1 MDSFD
6 FPWGPHRYNSYTWKM
21 KTLFGERLQKLAIDA
36 GFTCPNRDG
45 TAGTG
50 GCTYCVNEAFNPSYC
65 VKTYSITEQIRL
77 GIEFHAVR
85 YRRAGKFL
93 AYFQPYSNTYAP
105 LDVLKERYQE
115 ALSYPGVAGLV
126 IGTRPD
132 CIDDDILQYLASL
145 QKDYF
150 IQVEYGIE
158 SVYEKT
164 LERINRRHTFVQGI
178 EAIMKTKALGISTGA
193 HFIFGLPGE
202 TPGMMRQYA
211 SVISGLPLD
220 SVKFHQ
226 LQVIKGTVMEKEFS
240 EKPGDFHV
248 FSLQSYIDFIIDFLE
263 ELNPE
268 ISIERFAGEVPPRY
282 IEDRN
287 WGLLRYDEVLRRIE
301 KELEK
306 RKTWQGKQIA
316 KQRNI

>member
-1 MDSFD
+1 MNKKIHN
-6 FPWGPHRYNSYTWKM
+6 WGPHRYNSYTWKM

-45 TAGTG
+45 TKGIG

-65 VKTYSITEQIRL
+65 KSTSSITEQLRL

-85 YRRAGKFL
+85 YRRANKFL
-93 AYFQPYSNTYAP
+93 AYFQPYSNTCAP
-105 LDVLKERYQE
+105 LEVLKEKYEE
-115 ALSYPGVAGLV
+115 ALSYPGVVGLV
-126 IGTRPD
+126 LGTRPD
-132 CIDDDILQYLASL
+132 CIDDDILSYLSSL
-145 QKDYF
+145 TRKYF

-158 SVYEKT
+158 SIYNET
-164 LERINRRHTFVQGI
+164 LKRINRCHTVEQGVD
-178 EAIMKTKALGISTGA
+178 AIGRTNAMGISTGA

-202 TPGMMRQYA
+202 TPEMMRAYA
-211 SVISGLPLD
+211 GFISALPLD

-226 LQVIKGTVMEKEFS
+226 LQVIKETVMEKEFMAQ
-240 EKPGDFHV
+240 PGDFHP
-248 FSLQSYIDFIIDFLE
+248 FTLESYIDFIIKFLE
-263 ELNPE
+263 DLSPE

-282 IEDRN
+282 IEDHN

-306 RKTWQGKQIA
+306 RETWQGREMVKL
-316 KQRNI
+316 